1 MVFKKVFNCF
11 KTLTYTVLSKFIL
24 NWFMKYFLRFSNIFY
39 KRIQIVVFAEY
50 KGLSSKFHFYDV
62 YFYLLNTAASLI
74 LILYSYSVTL
84 SLILEVT
91 YT

>member
-1 MVFKKVFNCF
+1 MVFNCF

-24 NWFMKYFLRFSNIFY
+24 NWFMKDFLRFSNIFY
-39 KRIQIVVFAEY
+39 KRIQIVIFSGY
-50 KGLSSKFHFYDV
+50 KGFSSKFPFFDV

>member
-1 MVFKKVFNCF
+1 MVFNCF
-11 KTLTYTVLSKFIL
+11 KTRTYTVLTRFIL
-24 NWFMKYFLRFSNIFY
+24 NWFMKDFLRFSNIFY
-39 KRIQIVVFAEY
+39 KRIHLVIFSGH
-50 KGLSSKFHFYDV
+50 KGFSSKIPFFDV

-84 SLILEVT
+84 SLEVT